1 MFKELK
7 KRMQIRQWNN
17 FAKELVKY
25 NEFCD
30 INKNNYMLVKYVKL
44 DKNNYNLIV
53 ISHNIVDTDYRLII
67 NYPFNTDNKG
77 IILLKTNNQDQFIEF
92 TKIFL
97 KGIK

>member
-1 MFKELK
+1 MFKKLK
-7 KRMQIRQWNN
+7 ERIKIRKWNN
-17 FAKELVKY
+17 FCRELVKY

-30 INKNNYMLVKYVKL
+30 INKNNCMLIKYVKL

-67 NYPFNTDNKG
+67 NYPHNTDNKG
-77 IILLKTNNQDQFIEF
+77 INLLRTINQDQFIEF